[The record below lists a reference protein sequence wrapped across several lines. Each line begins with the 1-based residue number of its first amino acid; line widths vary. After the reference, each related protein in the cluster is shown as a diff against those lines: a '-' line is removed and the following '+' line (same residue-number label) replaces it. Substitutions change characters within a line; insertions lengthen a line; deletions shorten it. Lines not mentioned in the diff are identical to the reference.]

1 MAGQITITLPD
12 STTLQAERG
21 ATVFDVIGAIGKGLQ
36 KAALAARM
44 EPMVIAG
51 R

>member
-21 ATVFDVIGAIGKGLQ
+21 ATVFDDTWRIGIPG
-36 KAALAARM
+36 
-44 EPMVIAG
+44 
-51 R
+51 